1 MIKNKK
7 LSGSITVF
15 AALIFLAVFSL
26 FITLIQSAYH
36 SATKARIDSALALAA
51 ESAFAGYS
59 NEVFNR
65 YGIFVLSSSS
75 DALARTKE
83 VLAANMAGSKAG
95 LTGVSFTNEIRMTDN
110 GGEPFY
116 RQAVDYMK
124 SEGVAA
130 YVNDMLSD
138 ESKTAQNG
146 GKIGDLA
153 EKLGNSTNTGA
164 SEEKIL
170 EDINRIMGEENAG
183 DTSGVSSSVKRDLQN
198 AAEKETGQGEVQ
210 RNEKSE
216 KSFSDIKSLLSGDL
230 TRLVLGENGRISG
243 KRMEVSGWEQNERLV
258 KRDSLSGVNV
268 NTVND
273 VLLREYIL
281 MTFNNYTESADTGDS
296 GDKLDYG
303 VEYIIGGKTSDKQ
316 NLDAVIRRIFL
327 IREGM
332 NFTYILTHGELKE
345 QAALFAAALFGWTL
359 NPLIIKAAEYGVIAL
374 WAAGESVADL
384 RCLYGGGKVPLIKS
398 PDTWNLSLEGLMK
411 GRLNPSASERNKGF
425 DYKGYLRIILLGDNS
440 IQCARAMDL
449 IEMRMMGLG
458 FNNFR
463 MRDCIF
469 AMGVKGDFVLPFG
482 RHIYAREYEYAYSK

>member
-15 AALIFLAVFSL
+15 GAMIFLAVFSL

-75 DALARTKE
+75 DALARTRE
-83 VLAANMAGSKAG
+83 VLTANMAGSKAG
-95 LTGVSFTNEIRMTDN
+95 LQGVSFTSEVRMTDN

-116 RQAVDYMK
+116 RQAVEYMK
-124 SEGVAA
+124 SESVAT
-130 YVNDMLSD
+130 YVNDMFRD
-138 ESKTAQNG
+138 ESQTARDA

-153 EKLGNSTNTGA
+153 EKIGNSTDTGA

-170 EDINRIMGEENAG
+170 EDINNIMGDGASE
-183 DTSGVSSSVKRDLQN
+183 DTAGVSSSVKRDLQN
-198 AAEKETGQGEVQ
+198 AAGREAGEGDVE
-210 RNEKSE
+210 RNEGSE
-216 KSFSDIKSLLSGDL
+216 KAFSDIKELLSGDL
-230 TRLVLGENGRISG
+230 TRLVLGESGSISE
-243 KRMEVSGWEQNERLV
+243 KRMDVPGWEQNERIV
-258 KRDSLSGVNV
+258 KKDSLSGVNV

-281 MTFNNYTESADTGDS
+281 MTFNNYTESTNT

-303 VEYIIGGKTSDKQ
+303 VEYIIGGKASDKE
-316 NLDAVIRRIFL
+316 NLDAVIRRLFL

-332 NFTYILTHGELKE
+332 NFTYIVTHGELKE
-345 QAALFAAALFGWTL
+345 QAAIFAAALFGWTL
-359 NPLIIKAAEYGVIAL
+359 NPLIIKGAEYGVIAL

-384 RCLYGGGKVPLIKS
+384 RTLYGGGKVPLMKS
-398 PDTWNLSLEGLMK
+398 PDTWNLSLEGLLR
-411 GRLNPSASERNKGF
+411 GRLNPSASERNRGF
-425 DYKGYLRIILLGDNS
+425 DYKGYLRIILMGDNS
-440 IQCARAMDL
+440 LQCARAMDL
-449 IEMRMMGLG
+449 IEMHMMGLG
-458 FNNFR
+458 YDNFR
-463 MRDCIF
+463 MRNCIF
-469 AMGVKGDFVLPFG
+469 AMGVKGDFVMPFG
-482 RHIYAREYEYAYSK
+482 RQIYAREYEYAYSK